1 MEKATWQIRT
11 SFRMMLRPQLESS
24 HSISGELYGGVLM
37 LDLKDKLSQR
47 NLRGRSCSWAGSGF
61 CESRHASR
69 SQAIGSCMS
78 RLSKLLVPT
87 CSEP

>member
-37 LDLKDKLSQR
+37 LDLKDKLSSGICGVEAAAGQGLDSV
-47 NLRGRSCSWAGSGF
+47 NLVMLPGLR
-61 CESRHASR
+61 
-69 SQAIGSCMS
+69 
-78 RLSKLLVPT
+78 P
-87 CSEP
+87 